1 MSIKR
6 QGSEDHYDQKQP
18 NLFFHA
24 NPRMSEVRGFN
35 TWRRTEECT
44 PGSLWNRSHCKCW
57 SGALY
62 SLCALGDAFGC
73 FAVKELLKLLTAKAA
88 KNFRKVRKE
97 QRTTSTA
104 KLQHYRNVARKPGF
118 RVIESKL
125 SSSRMLPEI
134 ENLLRLQEAD
144 KHIRRL
150 QDEIA
155 ELPKRVAAIEHKL
168 ADTKAKL
175 EKAQAAVKA
184 DEATRRKYDTTISD
198 LRGKISK
205 YRDQSLDVK
214 TNDQYKAL
222 LHEIQFAEK
231 DIAATEDKILE
242 LMLNADARDKEVKAA
257 QADLKAETAEIE
269 KEKAQA
275 RERTAEDEKQLAE
288 WRAKRDQMR
297 AGVNEDLLRHY
308 ERVSKFRGSGIS
320 EVKDHKCMACQ
331 VMLRPQTYNDVR
343 TGQQT
348 VVCDS
353 CQRILYYN
361 PAEEMQKLEPEHK
374 RARRHHPKIDAPQAW
389 YYRAGVRR
397 CRRSFYLSGER
408 ARPIQ
413 PARLR
418 HAHRPP
424 RRRHPHSRRRLPTG
438 ISGGHYRRHSPQRK
452 LDRKRYGKLGH
463 RDAHDGARFAAHR
476 S

>member
-1 MSIKR
+1 
-6 QGSEDHYDQKQP
+6 
-18 NLFFHA
+18 
-24 NPRMSEVRGFN
+24 
-35 TWRRTEECT
+35 
-44 PGSLWNRSHCKCW
+44 
-57 SGALY
+57 
-62 SLCALGDAFGC
+62 
-73 FAVKELLKLLTAKAA
+73 
-88 KNFRKVRKE
+88 
-97 QRTTSTA
+97 
-104 KLQHYRNVARKPGF
+104 
-118 RVIESKL
+118 
-125 SSSRMLPEI
+125 MLPEI

-144 KHIRRL
+144 KEIRRL

-168 ADTKAKL
+168 ADTKAQL
-175 EKAQAAVKA
+175 ERAQTAVKA
-184 DEATRRKYDTTISD
+184 DEAIRRKHDTAITD

-231 DIAATEDKILE
+231 EIAATEDKILE

-257 QADLKAETAEIE
+257 QAELKAETAEIE
-269 KEKAQA
+269 KEKNEA
-275 RERTAEDEKQLAE
+275 RDRTAADETQLTE

-308 ERVSKFRGSGIS
+308 ERVSKFRGSGIA
-320 EVKDHKCMACQ
+320 EVLDHKCMGCQ

-353 CQRILYYN
+353 CQRVLYFN
-361 PAEEMQKLEPEHK
+361 PAHEMQALEPEHK

-389 YYRAGVRR
+389 YYRQEYGDAGEVFICLTNNAGQSSRR
-397 CRRSFYLSGER
+397 VFDMHTG
-408 ARPIQ
+408 
-413 PARLR
+413 RLIGDILIREGDYR
-418 HAHRPP
+418 HAFPEDITGAIRLNGSWTEHDMENWGTEMPMTALDSLHVDLEAAQYEMR
-424 RRRHPHSRRRLPTG
+424 SRASSK
-438 ISGGHYRRHSPQRK
+438 SGGPPAVPTEQ
-452 LDRKRYGKLGH
+452 
-463 RDAHDGARFAAHR
+463 AA